1 MYIPMKTLIYLLTTL
16 SHDEHVRSRQNRPRI
31 PGPDS
36 PVPWA
41 ALKAETVQLKPSLSL
56 LLLDLNSRINSL
68 ADPEG
73 FWRPQYLE
81 QKGLSVRNTSDHR
94 ERKKSRNTKIEN
106 PVNSEGKCRCIRWA
120 SSRDE
125 YFFPFLF
132 FFLYVQKIKE
142 KSQNNNI

>member
-1 MYIPMKTLIYLLTTL
+1 MKTLIYLLTTL

-41 ALKAETVQLKPSLSL
+41 ALKAETVQLNPSLSL

-81 QKGLSVRNTSDHR
+81 KKGLSVRNTSDHR
-94 ERKKSRNTKIEN
+94 EKKNPEIQKLKTQLIRKENVDVSAGRPQETSIFFLFFSFSCMSKKSRK
-106 PVNSEGKCRCIRWA
+106 
-120 SSRDE
+120 
-125 YFFPFLF
+125 F
-132 FFLYVQKIKE
+132 
-142 KSQNNNI
+142 